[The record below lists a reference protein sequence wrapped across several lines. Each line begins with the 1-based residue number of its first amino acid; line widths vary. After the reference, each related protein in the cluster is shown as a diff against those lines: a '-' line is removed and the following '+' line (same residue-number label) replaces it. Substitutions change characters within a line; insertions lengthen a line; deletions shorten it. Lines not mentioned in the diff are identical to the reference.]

1 MGSIAKKGLQQY
13 LLQLQ
18 HHPLRTKAI
27 TAGVLSAISDIVSQK
42 LTGIQKLQIR
52 RLLLKVLL
60 GAVYL
65 GPFGHFLH
73 TILDKIFKGK
83 KDSKTVAKKVLVE
96 QLTASPWNNLVFML
110 YYGLV
115 VEGRPWMQVKSKIKT
130 DYPKVQYTSWTFW
143 PVLGWINHQ
152 YVPLHLR
159 VIFHSL
165 VAFVWGIFLN
175 LQARSVAL
183 SYSS

>member
-52 RLLLKVLL
+52 RLLLKV
-60 GAVYL
+60 
-65 GPFGHFLH
+65 
-73 TILDKIFKGK
+73 
-83 KDSKTVAKKVLVE
+83 VLVE

-183 SYSS
+183 PKAK